1 MTHITRIY
9 TYLYNIYN
17 CYHCLLISYI
27 SYIYIH
33 HISSYY
39 INIALILGGISVGI
53 CTTDDVCEM

>member
-17 CYHCLLISYI
+17 CYHCCTYI
-27 SYIYIH
+27 IYIINIH
-33 HISSYY
+33 TPY
-39 INIALILGGISVGI
+39 ILLLYIALISGGISVGI